1 MYCNQC
7 GTQLPEQADFCP
19 VCGARAPGS
28 ARRVRTARGKNSIV
42 IAAIT
47 AVTVVLVVAILCFT
61 WMVYSSQQGTSAA
74 QDGAQSAAGG
84 AAVQSD
90 AADAQD
96 EQKTEDDA
104 EQDSGT
110 QTPAAV
116 TNNYYYYGEDA
127 ASGNDYYENVDSTD
141 YLWPTDSQYIS
152 TADLRGLS
160 EDTVAAIRNEIYA
173 RHGYAFTTA
182 RWQNYFAAKTWYHRD
197 STCTEST
204 IRARL
209 SSIERANIST
219 IVAYEESRGWR

>member
-42 IAAIT
+42 IAAIA

-90 AADAQD
+90 AQD

-104 EQDSGT
+104 EQNSGT

-152 TADLRGLS
+152 TADLRGMS

>member
-42 IAAIT
+42 IAVIA

-74 QDGAQSAAGG
+74 QDGAQSAAG

-90 AADAQD
+90 AADAQA

-152 TADLRGLS
+152 TADLRGMS